1 MSKRVEGNNM
11 ISRLSSITVLGV
23 LLMMLPMTGFAQ
35 SAGIQPVQPA
45 TGLWQ
50 RYQFRLEPP
59 ASLANSGRLDS
70 LLRGGN
76 LYLSLQ
82 DAIALAL
89 ENNLDIAIQRY
100 APRLADAALLSA
112 KAGGGGVP
120 SLDPTATYNL
130 NWAHQTMPQTSSFV
144 SGTSSL
150 VNTSTL
156 SNFAISQGF
165 VTGTSATLGWNNTFS
180 KNNSTRSD
188 FNPSTSANL
197 SLQVTQHLLQG
208 FGMAT
213 NRRNIRIAQNGRK
226 VSDLAFK
233 QQVIATVASVMNL
246 YWDLV
251 SFNEDV
257 KVKLQAVALAQQ
269 LRGDNQQQVEIG
281 SLAPIEVVRAEAQLA
296 SSRQDLVLSQ
306 TRVLQQEAIIK
317 NALSRTGVASPA
329 VANAKVIPTDE
340 IRFPAAEPVEPIQD
354 LFAKAF
360 ASRPELAQTSLQ
372 VENSKIGLEGTKSA
386 LKPTLDAVGT
396 LQNSGLAGQLSTLTL
411 PGTSTINPYFLGGY
425 GTALGQ
431 MMRRNFPNYSI
442 GLQLNIPLRNRV
454 AQANMITS
462 QVQLRQQELQQQQQ
476 INQVRLDVT
485 NAVIAV
491 QQARAA
497 HDASVQAR
505 ILQEQTLA
513 AEQEKFRLGAST
525 SFLVIQA
532 QRDLA
537 SAQSSEVASR
547 SGYTKAKIAL
557 DQATGRLLESNGIQ
571 MDEAVSGQ
579 VSRPPSTLPP
589 PTE

>member
-1 MSKRVEGNNM
+1 M
-11 ISRLSSITVLGV
+11 L
-23 LLMMLPMTGFAQ
+23 LPMTGFAQ
-35 SAGIQPVQPA
+35 SAGIQPVKPA
-45 TGLWQ
+45 SGLWQ

-59 ASLANSGRLDS
+59 AGLANSGRLDS

-100 APRLADAALLSA
+100 APRLADADLLRS
-112 KAGGGGVP
+112 KAGGGAVP

-130 NWAHQTMPQTSSFV
+130 NWGHQTMPQTSSFV
-144 SGTSSL
+144 SGTNSL
-150 VNTSTL
+150 VNTATQ

-165 VTGTSATLGWNNTFS
+165 VTGTTASLSWNNTFS
-180 KNNSTRSD
+180 KSNSTRSD
-188 FNPSTSANL
+188 FNPSTSAYL

-208 FGMAT
+208 FGMTA
-213 NRRNIRIAQNGRK
+213 NRRNIRIAQNSRK
-226 VSDLAFK
+226 VSDLVFK
-233 QQVIATVASVMNL
+233 QQVITTVASVMNL

-251 SFNEDV
+251 SYNEDV

-269 LRGDNQQQVEIG
+269 LLEDNQRQVEIG

-296 SSRQDLVLSQ
+296 SGQQDLVISQ
-306 TRVLQQEAIIK
+306 TRVLLQEANIK
-317 NALSRTGVASPA
+317 NALSRTGVDLPAIASA
-329 VANAKVIPTDE
+329 RVIPTDQ
-340 IRFPAAEPVEPIQD
+340 ISFPSTEAVEPIQD
-354 LFAKAF
+354 LIAKAL

-372 VENSKIGLEGTKSA
+372 VTNAKIGLDGTKSA

-396 LQNSGLAGQLSTLTL
+396 LQNSGLAGQVSGLTS
-411 PGTSTINPYFLGGY
+411 PFGTGTIDPYFVGGY
-425 GTALGQ
+425 GTVLGQ
-431 MMRRNFPNYSI
+431 MFRRNFPNYSI
-442 GLQLNIPLRNRV
+442 GLQLNVPLRNRP
-454 AQANMITS
+454 AQADMITA
-462 QVQLRQQELQQQQQ
+462 QVQLRQQELRQQQQ

-497 HDASVQAR
+497 HDASVKAR
-505 ILQEQTLA
+505 VLQEQTLS

-547 SGYTKAKIAL
+547 SGYTKAKITL
-557 DQATGRLLESNGIQ
+557 DQATGRLLDANGIQ
-571 MDEAVSGQ
+571 LDEAVSGQ
-579 VSRPPSTLPP
+579 VSRPPSPLPP
-589 PTE
+589 PAR

>member
-1 MSKRVEGNNM
+1 M
-11 ISRLSSITVLGV
+11 L
-23 LLMMLPMTGFAQ
+23 LPMTGFAQ
-35 SAGIQPVQPA
+35 SAGIQPVTPA

-70 LLRGGN
+70 LVRGGN

-150 VNTSTL
+150 VNTATI

-188 FNPSTSANL
+188 FNPSMSANL

-233 QQVIATVASVMNL
+233 QQVITTVASVMNL

-306 TRVLQQEAIIK
+306 TRVLQQEANIK
-317 NALSRTGVASPA
+317 NVLSRTGVASPA

-340 IRFPAAEPVEPIQD
+340 IKFPAAEPVEPIQD

-386 LKPTLDAVGT
+386 LLPTLDAVGT
-396 LQNSGLAGQLSTLTL
+396 LQNSGLAGQLSTLTS
-411 PGTSTINPYFLGGY
+411 PFGPSTINPYFIGGY

-491 QQARAA
+491 QQTRAA

-505 ILQEQTLA
+505 IFQEQTLSG
-513 AEQEKFRLGAST
+513 EQEKFRLGAST
-525 SFLVIQA
+525 SYLVIQA
-532 QRDLA
+532 QKDLA

-557 DQATGRLLESNGIQ
+557 DQATGRLLDANGIQ
-571 MDEAVSGQ
+571 MDEAISGQ
-579 VSRPPSTLPP
+579 VSRPPSPLPP
-589 PTE
+589 PTQ

>member
-1 MSKRVEGNNM
+1 
-11 ISRLSSITVLGV
+11 
-23 LLMMLPMTGFAQ
+23 MTGFAQ
-35 SAGIQPVQPA
+35 SAGIQPVKPA

-70 LLRGGN
+70 LVRGGN

-100 APRLADAALLSA
+100 APRLADAALLGA
-112 KAGGGGVP
+112 KAGGGAVP

-150 VNTSTL
+150 VNTATL

-165 VTGTSATLGWNNTFS
+165 VTGTSATLAWNNTFS

-197 SLQVTQHLLQG
+197 NLQVSQHLLQG
-208 FGMAT
+208 FGMAN

-226 VSDLAFK
+226 LSDLAFK

-306 TRVLQQEAIIK
+306 TRVLQQEANIK

-329 VANAKVIPTDE
+329 VANANVIPTDQ
-340 IRFPAAEPVEPIQD
+340 IKFPAAEPVEPIQD

-360 ASRPELAQTSLQ
+360 ASRPELEQASLQ
-372 VENSKIGLEGTKSA
+372 LTNSKIGLEGTKSA
-386 LKPTLDAVGT
+386 LLPTLDAVGT
-396 LQNSGLAGQLSTLTL
+396 LQNSGLAGQLSTLTS
-411 PGTSTINPYFLGGY
+411 PFGPSTINPYFIGGY

-442 GLQLNIPLRNRV
+442 GLQLNIPLRNRA

-505 ILQEQTLA
+505 IFQEQTLSG
-513 AEQEKFRLGAST
+513 EQEKFRLGAST
-525 SFLVIQA
+525 SYLVIQA
-532 QRDLA
+532 QKDLA
-537 SAQSSEVASR
+537 SALSSEVAAR
-547 SGYTKAKIAL
+547 SGYTKAKISL

-571 MDEAVSGQ
+571 MDEAISGQ
-579 VSRPPSTLPP
+579 VSRPPSPLPP

>member
-1 MSKRVEGNNM
+1 M
-11 ISRLSSITVLGV
+11 ISRQSSIAVLGV
-23 LLMMLPMTGFAQ
+23 FLMLLPMTGFAQ
-35 SAGIQPVQPA
+35 SAGIQPVKPA

-50 RYQFRLEPP
+50 RYQFHMEPP
-59 ASLANSGRLDS
+59 AGLANSSRLDA

-100 APRLADAALLSA
+100 APRLADAALLRA
-112 KAGGGGVP
+112 KAGGGAVP
-120 SLDPTATYNL
+120 SLDPTATYNV

-165 VTGTSATLGWNNTFS
+165 VTGTSATLSWNNTFS

-188 FNPSTSANL
+188 FNPSTSA
-197 SLQVTQHLLQG
+197 SFGLQVTQHLLQG
-208 FGMAT
+208 FGMAN
-213 NRRNIRIAQNGRK
+213 NRRNIRIAQNSRK

-233 QQVIATVASVMNL
+233 QQVITTVASVMNL

-257 KVKLQAVALAQQ
+257 KVKRQAVTLAEQ
-269 LRGDNQQQVEIG
+269 LRADNQQQVEIG

-296 SSRQDLVLSQ
+296 GSQQDLVISQ

-317 NALSRTGVASPA
+317 NALSRTGVASRA
-329 VANAKVIPTDE
+329 VADAHVIPTDQ
-340 IRFPAAEPVEPIQD
+340 ITFPATEPVEPIQD
-354 LFAKAF
+354 LIAKAF
-360 ASRPELAQTSLQ
+360 ATRPELAQTTLQ
-372 VENSKIGLEGTKSA
+372 VANSKIGLEGTRSA

-396 LQNSGLAGQLSTLTL
+396 LQNSGLAGQLSTQSS
-411 PGTSTINPYFLGGY
+411 PFGTSTIDPYFLGGY
-425 GTALGQ
+425 GTVLGQ
-431 MMRRNFPNYSI
+431 MFRRNFPNYSV
-442 GLQLNIPLRNRV
+442 GLQLNIPLRNRA
-454 AQANMITS
+454 AQADMITA

-476 INQVRLDVT
+476 TNQVGLDVT

-497 HDASVQAR
+497 HDASVKAR
-505 ILQEQTLA
+505 VLQEETLS

-537 SAQSSEVASR
+537 SALSSEVAAR

-557 DQATGRLLESNGIQ
+557 DQATGRLLDANGIQ
-571 MDEAVSGQ
+571 LDEAVSGQ
-579 VSRPPSTLPP
+579 VSRPPSPLPP
-589 PTE
+589 ASE